1 MRTKNKGI
9 VMSSRRH
16 IVILLAVFT
25 AVFLIMGA
33 CGAEADLEPTT
44 AEVPTIDDPKGLPL
58 ADAGADV
65 PIAVGLCAPGE
76 PECVDTIVTDLDVQ
90 DLPDASDRSAPKQ
103 DEVDAT
109 VSSGM
114 AVEGGLSISEALSSE
129 ATGVIA
135 VRGHLFDDGNGLR
148 FCEGLVG
155 LGERYG
161 CDGEVMAI
169 NGFDPTQVPEV
180 VFFEGTT
187 YTEVEITLFGEIVD
201 GAFAVN
207 DLVTG

>member
-1 MRTKNKGI
+1 MRTNNKGI
-9 VMSSRRH
+9 ILSSRRH
-16 IVILLAVFT
+16 VLTLLAVFT
-25 AVFLIMGA
+25 TVFLIMGA
-33 CGAEADLEPTT
+33 CGSEADLEPTT
-44 AEVPTIDDPKGLPL
+44 AEVPTIDDQEGLPL

-65 PIAVGLCAPGE
+65 PITVALCAPGE
-76 PECVDTIVTDLDVQ
+76 PECADTIVTDLDVQ
-90 DLPDASDRSAPKQ
+90 DLPDASDGSAPNQ

-114 AVEGGLSISEALSSE
+114 AVEGGLSIPEALRSE

-148 FCEGLVG
+148 FCERLVG

-161 CDGEVMAI
+161 CDGEVIAI
-169 NGFDPTQVPEV
+169 AGLDPTQVPEV

-201 GAFAVN
+201 GALTVN